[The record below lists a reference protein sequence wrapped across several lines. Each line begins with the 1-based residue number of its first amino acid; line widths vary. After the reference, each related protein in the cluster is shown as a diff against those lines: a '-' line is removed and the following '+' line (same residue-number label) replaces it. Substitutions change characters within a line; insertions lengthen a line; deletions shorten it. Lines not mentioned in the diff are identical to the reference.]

1 MLYIGHF
8 SFDELDYRHKTRH
21 GYLSCVVDAEDE
33 DDAAVQFKRHLIK
46 MKQKNIAFSTIVKV
60 YIEDIIAIAEVPNE
74 PIITRLQ
81 SSRGEFPKSISYSLP
96 EAEADGIEAYGLAD
110 NVEQHEGEPSADY
123 VESKPFIAF

>member
-8 SFDELDYRHKTRH
+8 SFDEVDYRQNTRH
-21 GYLSCVVDAEDE
+21 GYLACVVEAGDE
-33 DDAAVQFKRHLIK
+33 DDAAKKFKTHLIE
-46 MKQKNIAFSTIVKV
+46 MKQKNVAFSTIVKV
-60 YIEDIIAIAEVPNE
+60 YIEDIIAIQEIPNE

-96 EAEADGIEAYGLAD
+96 EVDVSGVEAFGLAT
-110 NVEQHEGEPSADY
+110 NVEQHEDKPSAAY